1 MVQDRPGKHEKKSKD
16 VAVAEKC
23 GQSNGAEE
31 CVWLRKRQRG
41 CMLHD
46 CCMAHLLLIGL
57 SLCKE
62 RIVKFVCS
70 GWRRFARHVPR
81 GKEGSQEIALHAY
94 KYLLIPQQ
102 FCRLNCGF
110 KSDRPGFA
118 CFFQKTDVIG
128 HSYRREGFCT
138 DSQHCGIRTKLFRI
152 GSRRLKRSEN

>member
-1 MVQDRPGKHEKKSKD
+1 MVSLGRHCGARHPAGRYKGAVESNTGSSTTREGIMVQDRPGKHEKKSKD

-81 GKEGSQEIALHAY
+81 GKEGSQGIAHSKLHVPEV
-94 KYLLIPQQ
+94 LIPQ
-102 FCRLNCGF
+102 
-110 KSDRPGFA
+110 
-118 CFFQKTDVIG
+118 
-128 HSYRREGFCT
+128 
-138 DSQHCGIRTKLFRI
+138 
-152 GSRRLKRSEN
+152 